1 MKFDALNQL
10 KRFFSVMEVE
20 DRDKRV
26 SFAQALNEALI
37 YVFLLLQ
44 TEFKVGNEINPGE
57 YYSILDSR
65 IRDAYE
71 KYSITPNE
79 EYLSLVTKE
88 IIDTTLRH
96 TDDPYF
102 VSKDRALLIAQN
114 ETNTAFNLKNHD
126 EAIEQGKQYK
136 TWVTEQDSKVRM
148 SHDEVNM
155 QRIPIND
162 YFQVG
167 NDQMLFP
174 HDYING
180 SPENLINC
188 RCVCTYE

>member
-1 MKFDALNQL
+1 
-10 KRFFSVMEVE
+10 MEVE

-44 TEFKVGNEINPGE
+44 AEFKIGNKVDPTE

-71 KYSITPNE
+71 KANITPNE
-79 EYLSLVTKE
+79 EYLSLVTNE

-96 TDDPYF
+96 SDDPYY

-114 ETNTAFNLKNHD
+114 ESNTAFNLKNHE
-126 EAIEQGKQYK
+126 EAITQGKQYK
-136 TWVTEQDSKVRM
+136 TWVTEQDSKVRT
-148 SHDEVNM
+148 SHESVDM
-155 QRIPIND
+155 QKIPIND

-167 NDQMLFP
+167 NDRMLFP
-174 HDYING
+174 HDYVNG